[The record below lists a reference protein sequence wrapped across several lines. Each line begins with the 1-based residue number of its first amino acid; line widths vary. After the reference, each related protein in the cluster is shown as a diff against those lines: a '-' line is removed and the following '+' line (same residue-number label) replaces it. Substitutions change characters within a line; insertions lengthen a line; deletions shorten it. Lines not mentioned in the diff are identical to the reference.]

1 MFLQR
6 NQKEEKTMQAATKS
20 IHKDKNQITEC
31 RVYVRPEDEKDLAE
45 KMIGLLLES
54 FLYQEVC
61 PATEE

>member
-1 MFLQR
+1 
-6 NQKEEKTMQAATKS
+6 MQAATKS